1 MPEEKWSKQLAFLSD
16 SGELKTRNIL
26 KHNMRC
32 NLIDKNLELVVD
44 QIILFKGNMDTYD
57 KY

>member
-1 MPEEKWSKQLAFLSD
+1 
-16 SGELKTRNIL
+16 
-26 KHNMRC
+26 MRY

-57 KY
+57 KYQSKVKG